1 MRRLEA
7 FTLAILLE
15 LHQTHVAVMIH
26 QTRYDIPLSHEEH
39 ELLQLLQEEPL
50 VLLPVSRDRRHLLLD
65 RLVNDLMVL
74 EELNDFEGAADSYVS
89 SEGA

>member
-1 MRRLEA
+1 MKRLEA
-7 FTLAILLE
+7 FTLATFLE
-15 LHQTHVAVMIH
+15 LHPTHVTVMIH
-26 QTRYDIPLSHEEH
+26 QARYDIPLSQEEH
-39 ELLQLLQEEPL
+39 ALLQLLQEEPL